1 MILAA
6 VEEPKDAPV
15 VEVGKD
21 LADAYD
27 VQLVVLNVMTPR
39 EFKQNWQSGSDYY
52 ADEADEKAVSR
63 AEEVV
68 EVSSAEG
75 VAVKGRSGD
84 VVDQILSECGQLD
97 AKYLVI
103 GGRKR
108 TPTGKALFGSTTQSV
123 LLSADVPVVT
133 SMSE

>member
-6 VEEPKDAPV
+6 VEGTKDAPV

-21 LADAYD
+21 LADAYGIE
-27 VQLVVLNVMTPR
+27 LVVLNVMTPK

-52 ADEADEKAVSR
+52 ADEAEEEAAAR
-63 AEEVV
+63 AEKVI
-68 EVSSAEG
+68 EVSSVEG